1 VKVSTISIEAD
12 EFVHVVRNDEVTL
25 QAAYLLVSR
34 AKDESIKIADNRQF
48 KEAANLLEDYGKI
61 LDSLHLNDSRLI
73 KEIDMLRERANKL
86 RTYGSD
92 FYNVKEKKR
101 MYYEKEMMLKSKM
114 ASYDKMMDRR
124 ID

>member
-1 VKVSTISIEAD
+1 
-12 EFVHVVRNDEVTL
+12 
-25 QAAYLLVSR
+25 
-34 AKDESIKIADNRQF
+34 
-48 KEAANLLEDYGKI
+48 
-61 LDSLHLNDSRLI
+61 
-73 KEIDMLRERANKL
+73 MLRERANKL
-86 RTYGSD
+86 RTYGSE